1 MGKTSTGALDQD
13 VRITDQLNPD
23 IDFTRP
29 PGGGKELFDIV
40 GSLSG
45 KRILDVGCGLGPY
58 RQEIEKRGGKWIGVD
73 LKGPGCSVI
82 ADGLHLP
89 FPDGSFDGVLCAAVL
104 EHVPD
109 LDIFMMEI
117 KRVLAA
123 HGVLFGYAAFLEPFH
138 GMSYYHMTHLG
149 LEHLLIKHGFRPNR
163 IFAARNGTA
172 YQIESMFFPRYIPVV
187 QPAFRAVAQWSMAI
201 TMWLNRTVRS
211 MVRALRG
218 GQRDDGTDAIRYK
231 QLLSLR
237 FAVGFNF
244 VARRSDSPGVI
255 ASYSAFSD
263 PNR

>member
-29 PGGGKELFDIV
+29 PGGGDELFEIV
-40 GSLSG
+40 GNLSG

-58 RQEIEKRGGKWIGVD
+58 KVEIEKRGGKWVGID

-82 ADGLHLP
+82 ADGCHIP

-109 LDIFMMEI
+109 LDIFMTEI

-123 HGVLFGYAAFLEPFH
+123 DGVLFGYAAFLEPFH

-149 LEHLLIKHGFRPNR
+149 LEHLLDVRTLDLDHHFG
-163 IFAARNGTA
+163 
-172 YQIESMFFPRYIPVV
+172 
-187 QPAFRAVAQWSMAI
+187 AVLEHCLMH
-201 TMWLNRTVRS
+201 L
-211 MVRALRG
+211 G
-218 GQRDDGTDAIRYK
+218 D
-231 QLLSLR
+231 
-237 FAVGFNF
+237 
-244 VARRSDSPGVI
+244 
-255 ASYSAFSD
+255 
-263 PNR
+263 